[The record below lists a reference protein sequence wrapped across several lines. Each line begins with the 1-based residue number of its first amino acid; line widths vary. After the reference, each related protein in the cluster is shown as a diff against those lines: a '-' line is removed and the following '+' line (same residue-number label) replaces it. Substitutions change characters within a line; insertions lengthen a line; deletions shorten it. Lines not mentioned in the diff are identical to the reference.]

1 MEWTK
6 VFGKIKEKHWLGFV
20 VIIAAIL
27 RLWQLDRVPA
37 SMFGDEL
44 DVGYQAFSILKT
56 GRDYYGNFMPL
67 HFHSLA
73 EWRTPLYLY
82 TTVPFVA
89 IFGISPWGVRL
100 PAALFGIF
108 SIIAMFYLVRE
119 ISKNGKLALWTSFV
133 MAISPWHIQ
142 YSRAGF
148 EVTQLLFFLILGI
161 YLFFKA
167 LGRPNLLWVSVVS
180 LLLAPWTY
188 STAKVF
194 VPLLMLFLFVLY
206 YKDIFKMPKKSILVA
221 LLAAVVVGGPMAW
234 DVLFG
239 GGAQRFGYIGVFS
252 NPVTEHEVGVGRLN
266 DAKMRGE
273 KGIGISPKFVDRVM
287 HNKYN
292 FWLENIVSNYLQ
304 AFSTDF
310 LFVRGDPNL
319 RHSIKGTGQMY
330 RIEIVALLIG
340 LVYFFGRKE
349 RKKLK
354 YLIGLWIL
362 VGVIPAA
369 MTRDGGNHASRLIII
384 LPPLM
389 LLTAYGMLQMR
400 FKMLGIYLGLLLI
413 NFIIYSHGFWI
424 HNPWNSERWWHSGFG
439 EAINEIK
446 KVEGQY
452 ERVVISTASEPP
464 WIFFAGWYEYD
475 PGKWQREFPI
485 GRDVD
490 LPGFGRVSHIDK
502 FYFGSPGVGL
512 YEMGGR
518 IDSKTLYLASEKE
531 VNVNLIAEPE
541 RLPNDLVLIKS
552 FAYPSGEP
560 VLYLFTGK
568 NK

>member
-292 FWLENIVSNYLQ
+292 FWLENIVITQQRQILYFPDWGALENTPICYTWVT
-304 AFSTDF
+304 TDI
-310 LFVRGDPNL
+310 RP
-319 RHSIKGTGQMY
+319 IKHC
-330 RIEIVALLIG
+330 
-340 LVYFFGRKE
+340 K
-349 RKKLK
+349 
-354 YLIGLWIL
+354 
-362 VGVIPAA
+362 
-369 MTRDGGNHASRLIII
+369 
-384 LPPLM
+384 
-389 LLTAYGMLQMR
+389 
-400 FKMLGIYLGLLLI
+400 
-413 NFIIYSHGFWI
+413 
-424 HNPWNSERWWHSGFG
+424 
-439 EAINEIK
+439 
-446 KVEGQY
+446 
-452 ERVVISTASEPP
+452 
-464 WIFFAGWYEYD
+464 
-475 PGKWQREFPI
+475 
-485 GRDVD
+485 
-490 LPGFGRVSHIDK
+490 
-502 FYFGSPGVGL
+502 
-512 YEMGGR
+512 
-518 IDSKTLYLASEKE
+518 
-531 VNVNLIAEPE
+531 
-541 RLPNDLVLIKS
+541 
-552 FAYPSGEP
+552 
-560 VLYLFTGK
+560 
-568 NK
+568 